1 MDFTQHMQDSVTTSS
16 TSLNNLRVFYYNAV
30 LGDWEPLIESLDLAY
45 EATFQI
51 RRDKSIQSTM
61 FLDLPTPININLTES
76 CLQNMIET
84 YYSWMETPP
93 FAVDEYR
100 RKSEVRNLT
109 FKDPSPKPTS
119 LIKSNNT
126 GSINDDKYPMIE
138 DESE

>member
-1 MDFTQHMQDSVTTSS
+1 
-16 TSLNNLRVFYYNAV
+16 
-30 LGDWEPLIESLDLAY
+30 
-45 EATFQI
+45 
-51 RRDKSIQSTM
+51 M

-93 FAVDEYR
+93 FAVDEYL
-100 RKSEVRNLT
+100 RKSEVKSLI
-109 FKDPSPKPTS
+109 FKDPSPMPTS

-126 GSINDDKYPMIE
+126 GSINDVKEPMIE